1 MTLWQIC
8 PKLKPTN
15 SKKLSRTMHDGAAT
29 FAKSVPVRE
38 TFEGKAV
45 WEGVMHVFDLA
56 ASCGEP
62 RIRLVIGDR
71 GKHERRSFAVVH
83 TARVNSPVEA
93 VGAAIVA
100 EHKREV

>member
-1 MTLWQIC
+1 MPPVSRRWRGHRHQPMTLWQIW

-38 TFEGKAV
+38 TIEGKAV

-56 ASCGEP
+56 ASCGDP
-62 RIRLVIGDR
+62 RVRLG
-71 GKHERRSFAVVH
+71 HRRSRE
-83 TARVNSPVEA
+83 ARNDGSSPWCIPH
-93 VGAAIVA
+93 G
-100 EHKREV
+100 